1 LSREIAAPA
10 VRAEI
15 VAETLLSACD
25 MPALAPF
32 VVLSTR
38 GKFVAGATEEAWERL
53 QLKTCPN
60 YLDVQRKRSRS
71 GAPEWR
77 RIEWRECGYADKKVL
92 TFEAF
97 AYCQDPTP
105 FVVYDFLIKDGVP
118 AHLARSL
125 SRPIC
130 DFDPAASRGP
140 P

>member
-1 LSREIAAPA
+1 
-10 VRAEI
+10 
-15 VAETLLSACD
+15 
-25 MPALAPF
+25 
-32 VVLSTR
+32 LSTR

-77 RIEWRECGYADKKVL
+77 RIEWRECGYADKEVL

-105 FVVYDFLIKDGVP
+105 FVVYDFLIEDGVP

-130 DFDPAASRGP
+130 DFDPAAPRDP